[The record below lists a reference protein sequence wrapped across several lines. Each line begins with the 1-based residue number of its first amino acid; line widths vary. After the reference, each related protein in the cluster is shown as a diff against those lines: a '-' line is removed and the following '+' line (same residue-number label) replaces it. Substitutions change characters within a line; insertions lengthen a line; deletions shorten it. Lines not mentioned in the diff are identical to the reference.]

1 MKLKI
6 LGAKT
11 YLGITM
17 ALTFLSLTNSV
28 ITRMN
33 EVELTS
39 SNFTSSRGVQTQCKN
54 AVNEAIRYINQR
66 EFGYSFNHSTNSST
80 LVAGQTRY
88 SLPTNTKSIDYST
101 ARIKKD
107 SDLNVSGNSLTTLN
121 YNEYIKNGLADQE
134 DDVVATTL
142 NGSHSNSVA
151 TLTLTSTTGLD
162 STGTVH
168 IGGEQVTY
176 TGVSGNDITGCT
188 RGANSTTAATH
199 ADGVAVTQFEDGGV
213 PRSIVRT
220 PDNNYLLHPYPDKA
234 YTLNFDYFTFPSD
247 LSAHGDTTTIPDRF
261 APVIVDG
268 ATAYVYQYRGELN
281 QYQLNFERFE
291 QGIKN
296 MQSLLINKFEYVR
309 STVVLRPRGSAN
321 FMSGVI

>member
-1 MKLKI
+1 
-6 LGAKT
+6 
-11 YLGITM
+11 M
-17 ALTFLSLTNSV
+17 ALTFLTLTNST

-39 SNFTSSRGVQTQCKN
+39 TTFTNARGVQTQCKN
-54 AVNEAIRYINQR
+54 AVNESIRYINQR
-66 EFGYSFNHSTNSST
+66 EFGYSFNHATNSST

-88 SLPTNTKSIDYST
+88 TIPTSTKSIDYST

-121 YNEYIKNGLADQE
+121 YNEYIQNGLADQE
-134 DDVVATTL
+134 DDVIATTL
-142 NGSHSNSVA
+142 NGSHSSSVT

-162 STGTVH
+162 TAGTVH

-176 TGVSGNDITGCT
+176 TGILGNDITGCT

-199 ADGVAVTQFEDGGV
+199 SSGVAVTQFEDGGV

-234 YTLNFDYFTFPSD
+234 QTLAFDFYTFPSN
-247 LSAHGDTTTIPDRF
+247 LSAHDDTTSIPDRF

-268 ATAYVYQYRGELN
+268 ASAYVYQYRGEMQ
-281 QYQLNFERFE
+281 QYQLNFARFE

-309 STVVLRPRGSAN
+309 STVVLRPRGSVN